1 LSLVP
6 WRPGKNLKNDFLEFF
21 ENSQHIRLSLDRSRP
36 KKNLKNDFLEFFEN
50 SQHFR
55 LSLAV
60 PGPQLA
66 QEKSEK

>member
-21 ENSQHIRLSLDRSRP
+21 EY
-36 KKNLKNDFLEFFEN
+36 

-55 LSLAV
+55 LSLDPRG
-60 PGPQLA
+60 PG
-66 QEKSEK
+66 KI